1 MGGEVTECAQAE
13 IDLRWT
19 GRSGQSIMA
28 LQQACGL
35 ALACNWYLRINYCY
49 DLTNGTYTFDP
60 ILGRWTQRRQSL
72 RQAWL
77 TWCIPGQPALHIETL
92 SFKRKEIIFCLGY
105 ISAVECLFI
114 IQEALGSLPNITRKT
129 QDYK

>member
-1 MGGEVTECAQAE
+1 MPSVRCMQKVGMGNKGQATNWKQGADCMGRTGPQSGLEELGKAAHGWGGDGMCAPSAQAE
-13 IDLRWT
+13 NDLRWT
-19 GRSGQSIMA
+19 GCTGQSIMA

-72 RQAWL
+72 GQAWL
-77 TWCIPGQPALHIETL
+77 T
-92 SFKRKEIIFCLGY
+92 
-105 ISAVECLFI
+105 
-114 IQEALGSLPNITRKT
+114 
-129 QDYK
+129 